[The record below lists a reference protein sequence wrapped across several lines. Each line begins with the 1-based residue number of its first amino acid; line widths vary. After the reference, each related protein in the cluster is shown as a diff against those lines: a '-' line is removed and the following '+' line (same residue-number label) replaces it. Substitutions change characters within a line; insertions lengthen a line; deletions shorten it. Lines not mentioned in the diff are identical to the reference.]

1 MEHYWGKR
9 TTHIWDKEHENQ
21 STKLSVSGYKD
32 SMITVRG
39 NKKVKNNG
47 KETFN
52 NLFEWRGT
60 SNTEGDAKGMFMY

>member
-1 MEHYWGKR
+1 
-9 TTHIWDKEHENQ
+9 
-21 STKLSVSGYKD
+21 
-32 SMITVRG
+32 MITVRG

-60 SNTEGDAKGMFMY
+60 SNTEGDAKGMFMYYPPESLPIPI